1 MATPTSLNT
10 AVQGWSV
17 HAAILPQLGEMP
29 LYNAINFNWGMSE
42 TLTQISYVANL
53 TVYSTYLKEFVCPS
67 DPNASTSELVPFANN
82 SYYGCIGST
91 TDVLGGQAAVPIS
104 LANVP
109 TSGLFAFQQS
119 KAMQSVIDGSSNTVA
134 FSEAIL
140 GNPKPETP
148 VKKLNGLNSVTLAPA
163 ALQLNALNNQAG
175 VLAGIQACDAAWKN
189 GANGDA
195 RGDKWV
201 HGGMSFTLFNTVVTP
216 NAKNSTW
223 TYCSTVAS
231 GGAQY
236 ANADSYHPG
245 GINVLMADGH
255 ISFVKDA
262 INQRTW
268 WGLGTINGSEVIGA
282 DSY

>member
-1 MATPTSLNT
+1 MATPTTLNT
-10 AVQGWSV
+10 AVQGWSI

-29 LYNAINFNWGMSE
+29 IYNAINFNWGMSE

-53 TVYSTYLKEFVCPS
+53 TVYGTFLKEFTCPS
-67 DPNASTSELVPFANN
+67 DPNASSSELIPFANN
-82 SYYGCIGST
+82 SYDGCIGST

-119 KAMQSVIDGSSNTVA
+119 KSMSSIIDGSSNSVA

-140 GNPKPETP
+140 GAPKPETP
-148 VKKLNGLNSVTLAPA
+148 GKRLNGLNSVALSST
-163 ALQLNALNNQAG
+163 ALQVNALNNRAG
-175 VLAGIQACDAAWKN
+175 VLAGIQACDAAFKT
-189 GANGDA
+189 ATGDA

-216 NAKNSTW
+216 NAKVGTW
-223 TYCSTVAS
+223 TYCGTVAS
-231 GGAQY
+231 GGAAY
-236 ANADSYHPG
+236 ANANSYHPG
-245 GINVLMADGH
+245 GINVLLADGSVKF
-255 ISFVKDA
+255 IKDA
-262 INQRTW
+262 INQTTW
-268 WGLGTINGSEVIGA
+268 WALGTINGGEVIGA